1 MASDH
6 DHPHPIF
13 HNRAESNSNG
23 GGVTGLSWTKE
34 IIPRGRGAIWIMV
47 GRPRKIGKRERNGR
61 IARVYENPKAQVAA
75 QPHRLDVLSKYREWP
90 EVESEFGRLMLR
102 GGITPAQKE
111 AGEAYAR
118 LAAALRA
125 VYDAESP
132 NPRAIDLTNVR
143 GSNGREITSE
153 EAEQIKERSR
163 RAFEAC
169 GEAGNR
175 APRAVK
181 EHVILDRPVA
191 DFETLKVLKSGL
203 DKLVTFFGIDRSL
216 QISSRAK

>member
-1 MASDH
+1 MK
-6 DHPHPIF
+6 
-13 HNRAESNSNG
+13 
-23 GGVTGLSWTKE
+23 GVVWSRE
-34 IIPRGRGAIWIMV
+34 FIPVRKRGAIQIMV
-47 GRPRKIGKRERNGR
+47 GRPRKSGR
-61 IARVYENPKAQVAA
+61 RKPSGRLAQAYVNPKAQVAA
-75 QPHRLDVLSKYREWP
+75 QPHRRSVPVKFRELSDA
-90 EVESEFGRLMLR
+90 ESEFGRLMLR

-132 NPRAIDLTNVR
+132 NPRAIDLTNVS